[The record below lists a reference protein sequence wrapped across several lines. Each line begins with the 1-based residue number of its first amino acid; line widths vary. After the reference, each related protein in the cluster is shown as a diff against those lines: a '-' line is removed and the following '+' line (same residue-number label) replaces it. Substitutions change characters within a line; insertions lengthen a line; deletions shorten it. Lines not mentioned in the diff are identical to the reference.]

1 MVHNSTL
8 SGRRVRHRSRRNLF
22 TTSLLVAISLSPV
35 AYFADLRDKA
45 PAPVVATSLVPAP
58 LPKPAPQI
66 AAAAPQ
72 PASVAHLF
80 DPAPALKLQTFK
92 LAHNAPSPTAFSILG
107 APKASAD
114 PAIAAIPQKQPE
126 DIEPEEMKTAEVIAI
141 APVPLPVP
149 RPPEFRLQKVP
160 EPRQIASATAPATNR
175 STAQPG
181 SMQPSA
187 PSDGRSFF
195 EKLFGVKPAS
205 PPDAALS
212 YAALDRGT
220 GSINPTARFVSPF
233 APEPG
238 TAVYDIT
245 AKVVYMPNGE
255 KLEAHSG
262 LGDKMDDP
270 RYVNVRMKGA
280 TPPGTYILTE
290 REALFHGVRAIRMNP
305 VGGSAAIYGRD
316 GILAHTYML
325 GPRGDSNG
333 CVSFKDYNKFL
344 QAFLRGEVKR
354 MVVTAGRGQD
364 LLPRIV
370 NNRTGRSARN
380 I

>member
-1 MVHNSTL
+1 MAHRYTS
-8 SGRRVRHRSRRNLF
+8 SGRHVPRRSRRSLF
-22 TTSLLVAISLSPV
+22 MTSLLVAVSLSPV
-35 AYFADLRDKA
+35 AYFADLGDKA
-45 PAPVVATSLVPAP
+45 SAPEAVASLAPALQ
-58 LPKPAPQI
+58 PKPAPQI
-66 AAAAPQ
+66 VAAAPQ
-72 PASVAHLF
+72 PASVSPLF

-92 LAHNAPSPTAFSILG
+92 LAHHAPSPTAFKILG
-107 APKASAD
+107 VPNAGAD
-114 PAIAAIPQKQPE
+114 HDIVAIPQKQPE
-126 DIEPEEMKTAEVIAI
+126 ETQAEVIAI
-141 APVPLPVP
+141 TPIPLPVP
-149 RPPEFRLQKVP
+149 RPPEFRYQKPP
-160 EPRQIASATAPATNR
+160 EPRQVASADTPSSRR
-175 STAQPG
+175 STAQPEPV
-181 SMQPSA
+181 QPSA
-187 PSDGRSFF
+187 PPDNRSFF
-195 EKLFGVKPAS
+195 EKMFGVKPAS

-220 GSINPTARFVSPF
+220 GSINPTARFGSPF

-238 TAVYDIT
+238 TAVYDIS
-245 AKVVYMPNGE
+245 AKIVYMPNGE

-280 TPPGTYILTE
+280 TPPGTYNLTE

-305 VGGSAAIYGRD
+305 VGGSPAIYGRD
-316 GILAHTYML
+316 GILAHSYML